1 MFFYHHPSIR
11 EVYTNF
17 ALSIALMLLIDG
29 DNAPL
34 YRGLIE
40 SGLGLDWA
48 SPVVGM
54 DRNIRT
60 TCFHVGLQG
69 VKPEELDKI
78 DEAILKII
86 KKAVETGFPQVRYS
100 SISNHALHKLKFDV
114 YHEARQSSQLFSP
127 DRFRCFW

>member
-1 MFFYHHPSIR
+1 
-11 EVYTNF
+11 
-17 ALSIALMLLIDG
+17 MLLIDG

-69 VKPEELDKI
+69 VKPEEVDKI

-86 KKAVETGFPQVRYS
+86 KKAVETGFPQVRYC
-100 SISNHALHKLKFDV
+100 SISNHAF
-114 YHEARQSSQLFSP
+114 RQT
-127 DRFRCFW
+127 